1 MIRTTGLILTLALLG
16 GCAAGA
22 QGPALSVDHPAH
34 PEAASTPPRPP
45 SRTLTLAL
53 AQHGEA
59 ANPVVPQPHAPAEAA
74 HAVPAAFEQQI
85 SELLRAYFDVA
96 GALADDDFEQARAA
110 MARAQARL
118 ADVDAEPLDETQH
131 AQWAQIREPLSEG
144 IAGFLAADSI
154 EPARAAFEPVSG
166 QLEQAVR
173 RFGSGGDTPVHVMHC
188 PMAFDNRGADWLQPE
203 AQVKNPYY
211 GARMLRCGSATETI
225 AGSTA
230 GASGQN
236 QTHNHH

>member
-16 GCAAGA
+16 GCAASA

-34 PEAASTPPRPP
+34 PEATSMPPHPV
-45 SRTLTLAL
+45 SETLTR

-59 ANPVVPQPHAPAEAA
+59 ADPQPHTPAEAA

-85 SELLRAYFDVA
+85 GELLRAYYDVA
-96 GALADDDFEQARAA
+96 DALADDGFEQAHAA
-110 MARAQARL
+110 MARVQAQL
-118 ADVDAEPLDETQH
+118 ASVDAAPLNETQR
-131 AQWAQIREPLSEG
+131 AQWIQIREPLS
-144 IAGFLAADSI
+144 AGVERFLAADGI
-154 EPARAAFEPVSG
+154 EPARAAFDPVSG
-166 QLEQAVR
+166 QLAQAVR

-225 AGSTA
+225 AGSA
-230 GASGQN
+230 GGASGQN
-236 QTHNHH
+236 QTHNHLEGQ